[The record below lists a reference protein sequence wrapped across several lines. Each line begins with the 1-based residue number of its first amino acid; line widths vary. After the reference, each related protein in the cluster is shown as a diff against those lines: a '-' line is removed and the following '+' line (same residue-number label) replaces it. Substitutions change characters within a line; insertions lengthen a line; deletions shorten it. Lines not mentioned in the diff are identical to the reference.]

1 MQPLEVEFHRQ
12 RIILLWVEQEA
23 QAGADIPITADFKKT
38 CGAGQEPHTVQY
50 LAPGEVRRGNS
61 SPRRARMDNRS
72 MQIESVAQALSA
84 GIIDMTT
91 RNGCDTDTAAVANRP
106 AHS

>member
-1 MQPLEVEFHRQ
+1 
-12 RIILLWVEQEA
+12 
-23 QAGADIPITADFKKT
+23 
-38 CGAGQEPHTVQY
+38 
-50 LAPGEVRRGNS
+50 
-61 SPRRARMDNRS
+61 MDNRS